1 MLPTALLLVC
11 LAPAQGE
18 VVDRIAAVVEKDVI
32 TLSEVYALGG
42 EFIENAAQGG
52 LMDDPARRS
61 AELEVLEELVQ
72 RALVAREIEDLGLLV
87 TSDEI
92 DRAIDDIAQSNGV
105 DRARLKVE
113 VERSG
118 LEWSNYRHELEQE
131 LRKLKFDQVVIQPRI
146 SVTEDEVLDIYN
158 RTVRTGEGPTRRT
171 IQSILLRESAGPEA
185 VERLGIAKAR
195 LANSESWATIVAEF
209 PESPYASA
217 GGEMGVFSAGEL
229 MEPLDGPAFSLGV
242 GEVSYPIV
250 VPGVGT
256 FLLRV
261 DAVIFAEP
269 PSLESVRG
277 ELEGRLVQDKVA
289 QETQIWLAQARRRVT
304 VDIKLAP

>member
-1 MLPTALLLVC
+1 MLSTALWLIC
-11 LAPAQGE
+11 LSPAKGE

-52 LMDDPARRS
+52 LMDDPARKA

-72 RALVAREIEDLGLLV
+72 RALVAQEIEDLGLLV

-118 LEWSNYRHELEQE
+118 LSWENYRHELEQE

-146 SVTEDEVLDIYN
+146 SITEDEVLDIYN
-158 RTVRTGEGPTRRT
+158 RQIRTAEGPTRRT

-185 VERLGIAKAR
+185 GDRLAAAKAR
-195 LANSESWATIVAEF
+195 LADSESWSAVVAEF
-209 PESPYASA
+209 PESPYASL
-217 GGEMGVFSAGEL
+217 GGEIGVFSAGEL

-242 GEVSYPIV
+242 GEVSELIV

-261 DAVIFAEP
+261 DAVISAEP

>member
-1 MLPTALLLVC
+1 VLPTALLLLC

-42 EFIENAAQGG
+42 EFIESAAQGRG
-52 LMDDPARRS
+52 MDDPARRT

-87 TSDEI
+87 TADEI
-92 DRAIDDIAQSNGV
+92 DRAIDDIAQSNDV

-118 LEWSNYRHELEQE
+118 LEWGNYRHELEQE

-146 SVTEDEVLDIYN
+146 SISEDEVLDVYN
-158 RTVRTGEGPTRRT
+158 RNVRSAEGPTRRT
-171 IQSILLRESAGPEA
+171 IQSILLRETVGPEA
-185 VERLGIAKAR
+185 VERLEAARAR
-195 LANSESWATIVAEF
+195 LADSETWAAVVAEF
-209 PESPYASA
+209 PESPYASL
-217 GGEMGVFSAGEL
+217 GGEMGVFLAGEL

-242 GEVSYPIV
+242 GGVSDLIV

-261 DAVIFAEP
+261 DSVISAEP